1 MNRVAFGEPG
11 VACNDGKIFSR
22 DTKNGPAGRHKEL
35 EEGGK
40 EKGIENILVS
50 R

>member
-22 DTKNGPAGRHKEL
+22 DTKNGPAGRYKERK
-35 EEGGK
+35 EERKK
-40 EKGIENILVS
+40 E
-50 R
+50 